1 MNRPTQPQSSR
12 LRVQAAT
19 SAVNA
24 PIECPSCGSIF
35 FIEAQAGMYTTSGA
49 GYRNVNQAPQKVY
62 LCPCGEIMIPSNYS
76 SGVPA
81 GSERDLFVQ
90 SLKLAIARRN
100 STTLDQIAQG
110 TVSLAEHNRL
120 KAQFEELATR
130 FNTWAAG
137 GEVPEPV
144 ELATNGDEETP
155 EEEQSPEP
163 AARITM
169 RELGA
174 APLIATG
181 TRGRS
186 AAAAVQS
193 TGDHKEITSTPATIY
208 TGGARERMK
217 RQGVQ

>member
-90 SLKLAIARRN
+90 SLKLAIARRS
-100 STTLDQIAQG
+100 STTLDQVAQG
-110 TVSLAEHNRL
+110 TVSLAEHNKL
-120 KAQFEELATR
+120 KAQFEELAGR
-130 FNTWAAG
+130 FNAWAG
-137 GEVPEPV
+137 GGEMPEPV
-144 ELATNGDEETP
+144 ELSTEGDEEAH
-155 EEEQSPEP
+155 EQVRLFMNDEL
-163 AARITM
+163 AR
-169 RELGA
+169 
-174 APLIATG
+174 
-181 TRGRS
+181 
-186 AAAAVQS
+186 V
-193 TGDHKEITSTPATIY
+193 Y
-208 TGGARERMK
+208 ARPHL
-217 RQGVQ
+217 

>member
-49 GYRNVNQAPQKVY
+49 GYRNVNQGPQKVY
-62 LCPCGEIMIPSNYS
+62 LCPCGEIMIPSNYA

-90 SLKLAIARRN
+90 SLKLAIAHRN
-100 STTLDQIAQG
+100 SNTLDQVAQG
-110 TVSLAEHNRL
+110 TVSLTEHNRL
-120 KAQFEELATR
+120 KAQFEELAGR

-137 GEVPEPV
+137 GEVPEPIEVDAPGDV
-144 ELATNGDEETP
+144 EAS
-155 EEEQSPEP
+155 EEEEAVDP
-163 AARITM
+163 ASRITM

-174 APLIATG
+174 APPIATG
-181 TRGRS
+181 MRGRS

-217 RQGVQ
+217 RQGGQ

>member
-49 GYRNVNQAPQKVY
+49 GYRNVNQGPQKVY
-62 LCPCGEIMIPSNYS
+62 LCPCGEIMIPPNYA

-100 STTLDQIAQG
+100 STTLDQVAQG

-120 KAQFEELATR
+120 KAQFEELAGR
-130 FNTWAAG
+130 FNAWAG
-137 GEVPEPV
+137 GGEMPEPV
-144 ELATNGDEETP
+144 ELSAEGDEETQ
-155 EEEQSPEP
+155 EQEP
-163 AARITM
+163 APAPLQLTM

-174 APLIATG
+174 KPPIATG
-181 TRGRS
+181 TQGRS
-186 AAAAVQS
+186 AASAVQAI
-193 TGDHKEITSTPATIY
+193 GDHKEVTSTPAPIY

-217 RQGVQ
+217 RQGGN

>member
-24 PIECPSCGSIF
+24 PTECPACGSIF

-49 GYRNVNQAPQKVY
+49 GFRNVNQTPQKVY
-62 LCPCGEIMIPSNYS
+62 LCPCGEIIIPPNYA

-90 SLKLAIARRN
+90 SLKLAIQRKKEN
-100 STTLDQIAQG
+100 TLDQVAQG

-120 KAQFEELATR
+120 RTQFEELVTR
-130 FNTWAAG
+130 FNIWAD
-137 GEVPEPV
+137 EPID
-144 ELATNGDEETP
+144 LDSDDAATSDEHDQ
-155 EEEQSPEP
+155 EEQP
-163 AARITM
+163 ADSAPRITM

-174 APLIATG
+174 APPIATG
-181 TRGRS
+181 NRGRS
-186 AAAAVQS
+186 AASAVQS
-193 TGDHKEITSTPATIY
+193 TGDHKEIVASPATIY

-217 RQGVQ
+217 RQGGQ

>member
-49 GYRNVNQAPQKVY
+49 GFRNVNQAPQKVF
-62 LCPCGEIMIPSNYS
+62 LCPCGEIMIPSNYA

-90 SLKLAIARRN
+90 SLKLAIARRS
-100 STTLDQIAQG
+100 STTLDQVAQG
-110 TVSLAEHNRL
+110 TVSLTEHNRL
-120 KAQFEELATR
+120 KTQFEELAAR

-144 ELATNGDEETP
+144 EIDAPGEVETL
-155 EEEQSPEP
+155 EEEEATDP
-163 AARITM
+163 ASRITM

-174 APLIATG
+174 APPIATG

-193 TGDHKEITSTPATIY
+193 TGDHKEITATPATIY

-217 RQGVQ
+217 RQGGQ